1 MKGENMASLNRT
13 CIICST
19 KYRYCPTCSAD
30 TKKPTWMILFC
41 GDNCRDLYNI
51 LNDYNHK
58 ITTKEESYNTVK
70 GIDLSVSGNLPWN
83 FQELLRD
90 ILSVENTPKTVE
102 VIDNSGLTVESN
114 MITETVESSTVKEE
128 EGLIEQKNTT
138 NTDSVS
144 TGNNENVVRPKRRT
158 TKKK

>member
-1 MKGENMASLNRT
+1 MASLNRT
-13 CIICST
+13 CIICS
-19 KYRYCPTCSAD
+19 KRYRYCPTCSAD

-41 GDNCRDLYNI
+41 SDNCRSLYNV
-51 LNDYNHK
+51 LNDYSHK
-58 ITTKEESYNTVK
+58 TVTREEAYRIIKE
-70 GIDLSVSGNLPWN
+70 IDLSATENLPWN

-128 EGLIEQKNTT
+128 EELIEQKNTT

-144 TGNNENVVRPKRRT
+144 TDNNENVARPKRRT